1 MYEPNSEST
10 PEAAWM
16 MSDPEGARRLLLE
29 AHAAPDPKND
39 AALGFSF
46 SLWERREGGWSELMN
61 GFNWGY
67 SDAEELVDAAEAYL
81 GRAPEDVERIG
92 YGEFERA
99 LLDDEPLTSR
109 VQRARSLPAVEQ
121 MRRRE
126 ARDMGR

>member
-1 MYEPNSEST
+1 
-10 PEAAWM
+10 M
-16 MSDPEGARRLLLE
+16 MSDPAGARRLLLE

-39 AALGFSF
+39 GALGFSF
-46 SLWERREGGWSELMN
+46 SLWERQEGGWSELMS

-81 GRAPEDVERIG
+81 GHAPEDVERIG

-99 LLDDEPLTSR
+99 LLADEPLTSR
-109 VQRARSLPAVEQ
+109 LQRARNLPAVEQ

-126 ARDMGR
+126 ARAMGR